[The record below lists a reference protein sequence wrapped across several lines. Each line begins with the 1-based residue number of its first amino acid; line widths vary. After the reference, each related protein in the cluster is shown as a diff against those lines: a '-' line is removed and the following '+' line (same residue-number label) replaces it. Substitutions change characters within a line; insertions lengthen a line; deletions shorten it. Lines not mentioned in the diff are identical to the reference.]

1 MQRNRIHVSAAW
13 LLLFVTPIASRA
25 AEVLNNVPDD
35 ALGFVLARNL
45 IAVDRKTQQL
55 VGNMQIMAV
64 SPLTY
69 LHEVLGLREA
79 RTSNGKPAKWAAES
93 LDTKGD
99 VLLVVLPPQAD
110 GDWPQIGVWLP
121 VSNYDQFVSAL
132 GGSATQKITAVTVA
146 GEDLLVARQEKWAL
160 VMDPDQRQRMEDML
174 DSAAARQQSSTWM
187 DWVDT
192 QDVTVVALSDGVRDF
207 LKWATE
213 SDATEAADQAVEE
226 INEEDI
232 FDLAPQQPSRG
243 QIALPIPTKIQLAL
257 RQWLSRSPNAL
268 KWAHDTEAIGVGLR
282 LDDEGNALVGIRAT
296 MKANSEFVAAMNRD
310 VLQGDALPALYQ
322 GGEFVVAADGALP
335 RAVTSAVASAYVRSI
350 IDEMKTQEQLDIDEA
365 TLARFYQEVEQA
377 ADMLESIA
385 VFAEPG
391 DDEDG
396 VYTNNF
402 AAVRV
407 TSAEA
412 FVDHAGEVMRLWNQM
427 NREARRGTQLIFDVK
442 DVPIGERAAREY
454 SIDIAAADGGP
465 ALPEIRQ
472 AMEKLFGPGGKLR
485 FFIVPVDD
493 QTVLLAAAT
502 PEQIA
507 SILQALD
514 VNLPNDWNG
523 DPLGVAN
530 RMLPREADWRVFF
543 SPNGYTKWHARKM
556 NAITG
561 PVFGGPIVKEF
572 PASPPIGAAGGLNE
586 RGFWADF
593 AVPAQTI
600 HALGTYRQPKG
611 IRIQR

>member
-1 MQRNRIHVSAAW
+1 MQRNRIHGSAAW

-45 IAVDRKTQQL
+45 IASERKMVQL
-55 VGNMQIMAV
+55 LGNMQLPPI

-69 LHEVLGLREA
+69 LHEFLGLREA
-79 RTSNGKPAKWAAES
+79 RTSDGKPAKWAAAS

-132 GGSATQKITAVTVA
+132 DGSATQKITAVTVA

-160 VMDPDQRQRMEDML
+160 VMDPGQRQRMEDML
-174 DSAAARQQSSTWM
+174 DSAPARQQSLTWM
-187 DWVDT
+187 DWIDT
-192 QDVTVVALSDGVRDF
+192 QDVAVVALSDGVRDV

-213 SDATEAADQAVEE
+213 SDAIDAADQAVKE
-226 INEEDI
+226 INEDDI
-232 FDLAPQQPSRG
+232 FDLAPHQPSRG
-243 QIALPIPTKIQLAL
+243 QIALPILTKIQLTL
-257 RQWLSRSPNAL
+257 RQWLSRSPKAL
-268 KWAHDTEAIGVGLR
+268 EWAHDTEAIGVGLR
-282 LDDEGNALVGIRAT
+282 LDDEGNALAGIRVT
-296 MKANSEFVAAMNRD
+296 MKANSDFVAATNRD
-310 VLQGDALPALYQ
+310 VFQGEVLPALYQ
-322 GGEFVVAADGALP
+322 GGEFIVAADGALP
-335 RAVTSAVASAYVRSI
+335 RALTSAVASAYVRSI

-377 ADMLESIA
+377 ADIVQAIA
-385 VFAEPG
+385 IFATPG
-391 DDEDG
+391 NEHDG

-407 TSAEA
+407 TSADA

-427 NREARRGTQLIFDVK
+427 NREARRGTQLIFDV
-442 DVPIGERAAREY
+442 DEISIGDRAAKQY

-485 FFIVPVDD
+485 FFIVAVDD
-493 QTVLLAAAT
+493 QTVLLATAT
-502 PEQIA
+502 SEQIE

-514 VNLPNDWNG
+514 VKHPNDWNR
-523 DPLGVAN
+523 DPLGVTN
-530 RMLPREADWRVFF
+530 RLLPREADWRVFF
-543 SPNGYTKWHARKM
+543 SPNGYTKWNARKM

-561 PVFGGPIVKEF
+561 PVFGGPLVKEF
-572 PASPPIGAAGGLNE
+572 PESPPIGAAGGVNE
-586 RGFWADF
+586 HGLWADF
-593 AVPAQTI
+593 VAPVQTI
-600 HALGTYRQPKG
+600 RALGTYRQTKG
-611 IRIQR
+611 LQIRR

>member
-1 MQRNRIHVSAAW
+1 MQRNRIHHSAAW

-25 AEVLNNVPDD
+25 AEVLNNVPED

-45 IAVDRKTQQL
+45 IASERKMVQL
-55 VGNMQIMAV
+55 LGNMQLPPI

-69 LHEVLGLREA
+69 LHEALGLREA
-79 RTSNGKPAKWAAES
+79 RTSDGKPAKWAVAS

-110 GDWPQIGVWLP
+110 GDRPQLGVWLP

-132 GGSATQKITAVTVA
+132 GGSTSQKITAVTVA

-160 VMDPDQRQRMEDML
+160 VMDPDQRQRMEELL
-174 DSAAARQQSSTWM
+174 DSATARQQSLTWM
-187 DWVDT
+187 KWLDT
-192 QDVTVVALSDGVRDF
+192 QDVAVVALSGGVRDA

-213 SDATEAADQAVEE
+213 NAVTDAADQAVEE
-226 INEEDI
+226 TDEDI
-232 FDLAPQQPSRG
+232 FDSAPQQPSRG
-243 QIALPIPTKIQLAL
+243 QIALPILTKIQLTL
-257 RQWLSRSPNAL
+257 RQWLSRSPKAL
-268 KWAHDTEAIGVGLR
+268 EWAHDTEAIGVGLR
-282 LDDEGNALVGIRAT
+282 LDDEGNTLVGIRVT
-296 MKANSEFVAAMNRD
+296 MSSNSELVAATNRD
-310 VLQGDALPALYQ
+310 AFQGEALPAIYQ
-322 GGEFVVAADGALP
+322 GGEFIVAADGALP
-335 RAVTSAVASAYVRSI
+335 RALTSAVASAYVRSI

-377 ADMLESIA
+377 ANMVQAIA
-385 VFAEPG
+385 VFALPG
-391 DDEDG
+391 NEQDG

-402 AAVRV
+402 ATVRV
-407 TSAEA
+407 TSADA

-427 NREARRGTQLIFDVK
+427 NREARRGTQLIFDV
-442 DVPIGERAAREY
+442 DDLSIGERAAKQY

-485 FFIVPVDD
+485 FFIVAVDD

-514 VNLPNDWNG
+514 VKHPNDWNR
-523 DPLGVAN
+523 DPLGVTN
-530 RMLPREADWRVFF
+530 RLLPRDADWRVFF
-543 SPNGYTKWHARKM
+543 SPNGYTKWNARKM

-561 PVFGGPIVKEF
+561 PVFGGPLVKEF
-572 PASPPIGAAGGLNE
+572 PASPPIGAGGGVNE
-586 RGFWADF
+586 RELWADF
-593 AVPAQTI
+593 AAPVQTI
-600 HALGTYRQPKG
+600 RALGAYRQPK
-611 IRIQR
+611 RLQIQR